1 MVIFHSFLY
10 VYQINGHVRN
20 LNWRY
25 LPYIRPFFRPI
36 VREYPS
42 KIWAMKKKSLK
53 KLRISAHRA
62 RAEAG
67 LALSWMFLSAGH
79 KIFPES
85 SPHQVPTMD
94 GYYISQLYPHY
105 SYIFLLVNPYN
116 ITTSITIIH
125 CFLIFFPIKRPSF
138 VHLYLITVFLSWY
151 SQDWWVTSIIPEL
164 IISQHWFWTLLNWLN
179 HVKSTF
185 LIAKSIFLLY
195 IYIYISHTHLYP
207 IIYNIHI
214 YIYIYISHQ
223 NISLYCWV

>member
-1 MVIFHSFLY
+1 MVIFHSFFY
-10 VYQINGHVRN
+10 VYRINGHVRN

-25 LPYIRPFFRPI
+25 LPYIRPFFQAY

-105 SYIFLLVNPYN
+105 SHIFLLVNPYN

-125 CFLIFFPIKRPSF
+125 CFLIFFPIKHTSVVP
-138 VHLYLITVFLSWY
+138 LYWMTVFPR
-151 SQDWWVTSIIPEL
+151 DIPK
-164 IISQHWFWTLLNWLN
+164 ID
-179 HVKSTF
+179 
-185 LIAKSIFLLY
+185 
-195 IYIYISHTHLYP
+195 
-207 IIYNIHI
+207 
-214 YIYIYISHQ
+214 
-223 NISLYCWV
+223 